1 MNTIGCI
8 YVKCMLASSDELWL
22 QTNRNFCHFPDTT
35 ILSPLTFFLKTKTK
49 WKEIPKARPP
59 QKNPTLWK
67 PKRKVS
73 QEHKDY
79 GNKKN
84 LNQAIDENNYILAS
98 QPSAENKVT
107 GTCILEN

>member
-59 QKNPTLWK
+59 PKKTQLSENQKERSAKNTK
-67 PKRKVS
+67 IMAT
-73 QEHKDY
+73 
-79 GNKKN
+79 KK
-84 LNQAIDENNYILAS
+84 I
-98 QPSAENKVT
+98 
-107 GTCILEN
+107 